1 VKSGAMSQEDFM
13 TQLKE
18 KGAEMAKQKMMDEA
32 LAKAGVSEEEAN
44 AMKEKVK
51 SGAMSQEDF
60 MTQLKEKAKQRA
72 EEEAEKAKQQAMD
85 ANEQAMNQAGG
96 LQPDLEAGSPSSVPK
111 LPPISL
117 PGAM

>member
-1 VKSGAMSQEDFM
+1 MMDEALAKAGVSEEEANAMKEKVKSGAMSQEDFM

-32 LAKAGVSEEEAN
+32 LAKAGVSEEEAK

-72 EEEAEKAKQQAMD
+72 EEEAEKAKQ
-85 ANEQAMNQAGG
+85 
-96 LQPDLEAGSPSSVPK
+96 
-111 LPPISL
+111 
-117 PGAM
+117 

>member
-1 VKSGAMSQEDFM
+1 MKEKVNGGMMSFEDFM

-60 MTQLKEKAKQRA
+60 MTQLKEKGAEMAKQKMMDEGGKWSDEPGGLHDAAQGEGGRDG
-72 EEEAEKAKQQAMD
+72 EAEND
-85 ANEQAMNQAGG
+85 G
-96 LQPDLEAGSPSSVPK
+96 
-111 LPPISL
+111 
-117 PGAM
+117 